1 MAILFPMACG
11 QVVSRSSRGRA
22 VSNIKHD
29 DLASYPTPEPRQ
41 SQQAVHGVHKHAG
54 AKCFKVLQVQEPQYL
69 QRGFA
74 VLAYLQ
80 QTY

>member
-1 MAILFPMACG
+1 MIILLLMACG
-11 QVVSRSSRGRA
+11 QVVSTSSRGRA
-22 VSNIKHD
+22 VSNTKHD

-54 AKCFKVLQVQEPQYL
+54 ANCFKVLQVQEPQYL

-74 VLAYLQ
+74 VLVYLQ